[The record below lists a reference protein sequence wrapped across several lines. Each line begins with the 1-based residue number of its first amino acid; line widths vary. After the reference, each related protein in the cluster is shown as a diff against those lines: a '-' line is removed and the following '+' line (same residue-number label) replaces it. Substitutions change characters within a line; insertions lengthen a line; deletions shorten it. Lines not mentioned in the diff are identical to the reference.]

1 MILITSEPEA
11 TMRGHALALW
21 AAARERAVDELA
33 IRAARLSGEGRK
45 DEAAGVRA
53 AASRPAASCPP
64 RASPSSGVLGRGGT
78 QGLRTIAH
86 LRPMKPS
93 LDQC

>member
-21 AAARERAVDELA
+21 AAVRERAVDELA

-53 AASRPAASCPP
+53 AARVLRLRALHERAQAAACWAEEAL
-64 RASPSSGVLGRGGT
+64 RACAP
-78 QGLRTIAH
+78 
-86 LRPMKPS
+86 
-93 LDQC
+93 

>member
-53 AASRPAASCPP
+53 AARVLRLRALHERAQAAACWAEEAL
-64 RASPSSGVLGRGGT
+64 RACAP
-78 QGLRTIAH
+78 
-86 LRPMKPS
+86 
-93 LDQC
+93 